1 MFLSFSA
8 RPDQFSRDLIREHNT
23 LRRKHQASPLSW
35 SSDAAR
41 VAQRW
46 ADHLASTGRLEHGP
60 NDELK
65 QRNLGQNLAFVSGGN
80 VTAKR
85 ISDMWYDEL
94 KDYDF
99 GKPGFA
105 SNTGHFTQ
113 LVWRDTKQIGIG
125 RASKGQAVFVV
136 ANYSPA
142 GNVQGRFEENVK
154 PTN

>member
-23 LRRKHQASPLSW
+23 LR
-35 SSDAAR
+35 
-41 VAQRW
+41 
-46 ADHLASTGRLEHGP
+46 ASTMRLHSHGHQMLRVWLSVGLIILPAQCQLEHGP

-80 VTAKR
+80 VTANR

-99 GKPGFA
+99 GKPGYA

-125 RASKGQAVFVV
+125 RASKGHSVFV
-136 ANYSPA
+136 AGNYSPA